1 MKQLSFLRAAGLLAG
16 LLPVLALASP
26 AAAQAPAWQSARVIA
41 EATAAVGGNYS
52 IVSATAVDA
61 AGNVYLAG
69 KFTNTVTL
77 GGITLTSAG
86 QYDIFVAKFSPVS
99 NQILWAQRA
108 GGTGFDG
115 ATALA
120 MSGTSVYVG
129 GAFSSPTA
137 GFGATP
143 LTRV

>member
-77 GGITLTSAG
+77 GGITLPARDNTTYS
-86 QYDIFVAKFSPVS
+86 
-99 NQILWAQRA
+99 
-108 GGTGFDG
+108 
-115 ATALA
+115 
-120 MSGTSVYVG
+120 
-129 GAFSSPTA
+129 
-137 GFGATP
+137 
-143 LTRV
+143 